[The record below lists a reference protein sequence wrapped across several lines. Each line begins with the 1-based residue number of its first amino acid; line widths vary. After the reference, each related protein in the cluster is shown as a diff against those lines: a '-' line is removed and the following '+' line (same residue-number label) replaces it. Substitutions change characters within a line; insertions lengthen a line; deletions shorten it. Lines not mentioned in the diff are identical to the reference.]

1 MLETCRKRSSSGYVH
16 NKKSCD
22 IRNPKF
28 VGIVVLVYHNLYE
41 IHSRNVIKLFR
52 GLHNNIS

>member
-1 MLETCRKRSSSGYVH
+1 M
-16 NKKSCD
+16 
-22 IRNPKF
+22 F

-41 IHSRNVIKLFR
+41 THSRNVIKLFI